1 MRITTQKGDLK
12 MNDWRNVNYLIH
24 GTAVQKEVYNLL
36 TELDIMHL
44 LAEYNPILVGT
55 IPLGIQVEGSDLD
68 IICEVH
74 SPAEFKALVVR
85 YFGAMDRF
93 VSESRVVQG
102 ILRTKINFMAKGWP
116 IELFGQ
122 PRRTELQN
130 GYLHM
135 IVEAEILAQMDDNFR
150 ERIIFLKTSGWKTEP
165 AFTKALGLE
174 GDPYEALLELEKL
187 PRSVLHALCHS
198 IKAREQV

>member
-1 MRITTQKGDLK
+1 
-12 MNDWRNVNYLIH
+12 MNEWRNIDDLIH
-24 GTAVQKEVYNLL
+24 GTTVQKEVYNLL
-36 TELDIMHL
+36 LELDIMNL
-44 LAEYNPILVGT
+44 LKGYNPLLVGT

-68 IICEVH
+68 IICEVYD
-74 SPAEFKALVVR
+74 PVKFKALVVL
-85 YFGAMDRF
+85 YFGAMEGF

-102 ILRTKINFMAKGWP
+102 IPRTKINFMVKGWP

-135 IVEAEILAQMDDNFR
+135 IVEAEILAQMDDDFR
-150 ERIIFLKTSGWKTEP
+150 ERIILLKSSGWKTEP
-165 AFTKALGLE
+165 AFAKAMGLE

-187 PRSVLHALCHS
+187 PRSALHALCHS
-198 IKAREQV
+198 VQAREQV

>member
-1 MRITTQKGDLK
+1 
-12 MNDWRNVNYLIH
+12 MNDWRNIDDLIH

-36 TELDIMHL
+36 LELDIMNL
-44 LAEYNPILVGT
+44 LKDYNPLLVGT

-68 IICEVH
+68 IICEVYD
-74 SPAEFKALVVR
+74 PMKFKALVVR
-85 YFGAMDRF
+85 YFGAMEGF

-102 ILRTKINFMAKGWP
+102 IPRTKINFMVKGWP

-135 IVEAEILAQMDDNFR
+135 IVEAEILAQMDDDFR
-150 ERIIFLKTSGWKTEP
+150 ERIILLKSSGCKTEP
-165 AFTKALGLE
+165 AFAKAMGLE
-174 GDPYEALLELEKL
+174 GDPYEALLELKKL
-187 PRSVLHALCHS
+187 PRSALHALCHS
-198 IKAREQV
+198 VSAREQV

>member
-1 MRITTQKGDLK
+1 
-12 MNDWRNVNYLIH
+12 MNDWRNIDDLIH

-36 TELDIMHL
+36 LELNIMNL
-44 LAEYNPILVGT
+44 LKDYNPLLVGT

-68 IICEVH
+68 IICEVYD
-74 SPAEFKALVVR
+74 PVKFKALVVR
-85 YFGAMDRF
+85 YFGAMEGF

-102 ILRTKINFMAKGWP
+102 IPRTKINFMVKGWP

-135 IVEAEILAQMDDNFR
+135 IVEAEILAQMDDDFR
-150 ERIIFLKTSGWKTEP
+150 ERIILLKSSGWKTEP
-165 AFTKALGLE
+165 AFAKAMGLE
-174 GDPYEALLELEKL
+174 GDPYEALLGLEKL
-187 PRSVLHALCHS
+187 PRSALHALCHS
-198 IKAREQV
+198 VQAREQV

>member
-1 MRITTQKGDLK
+1 
-12 MNDWRNVNYLIH
+12 MNDWRNVDYLIH

-36 TELDIMHL
+36 LELDIMNL
-44 LAEYNPILVGT
+44 LTDYNPLLVGT

-68 IICEVH
+68 IICEVYD
-74 SPAEFKALVVR
+74 PMKFKALGVR
-85 YFGAMDRF
+85 YFGAMEGF

-102 ILRTKINFMAKGWP
+102 IPRTKINFMVKGWP

-135 IVEAEILAQMDDNFR
+135 IVEAEILAQMDDDFR
-150 ERIIFLKTSGWKTEP
+150 ERIILLKSSGWKTEP
-165 AFTKALGLE
+165 AFAKAMGLE
-174 GDPYEALLELEKL
+174 DDPYEALLELEKL
-187 PRSVLHALCHS
+187 PRSTLHALCHAVQ
-198 IKAREQV
+198 AREQV

>member
-1 MRITTQKGDLK
+1 MK
-12 MNDWRNVNYLIH
+12 DWRKIDDLNR

-36 TELDIMHL
+36 IELEIMNL
-44 LAEYNPILVGT
+44 LTDYNPLLVGT

-74 SPAEFKALVVR
+74 DPVKFKALVVR
-85 YFGAMDRF
+85 YFGAMEGF

-102 ILRTKINFMAKGWP
+102 IPRTKVNFMVKGWP

-135 IVEAEILAQMDDNFR
+135 IVEAEILAQMDDEFR

-165 AFTKALGLE
+165 AFAKALGLE

-187 PRSVLHALCHS
+187 PRSALHALCHS
-198 IKAREQV
+198 VQAREQV

>member
-1 MRITTQKGDLK
+1 
-12 MNDWRNVNYLIH
+12 MNDWRNIDDLIH

-36 TELDIMHL
+36 LELDIMNL
-44 LAEYNPILVGT
+44 LKDYNPLLVGT

-68 IICEVH
+68 IICEVYD
-74 SPAEFKALVVR
+74 PVKFKALVVR
-85 YFGAMDRF
+85 YFGATEGF

-102 ILRTKINFMAKGWP
+102 IPRTKINFMVKGWP

-135 IVEAEILAQMDDNFR
+135 IVEAEILAQMDDDFR
-150 ERIIFLKTSGWKTEP
+150 ERIILLKSNGWKTEP
-165 AFTKALGLE
+165 AFAKAMGLE
-174 GDPYEALLELEKL
+174 GDPYEALLELEEL
-187 PRSVLHALCHS
+187 PRSALHALCHS
-198 IKAREQV
+198 IQARR

>member
-1 MRITTQKGDLK
+1 
-12 MNDWRNVNYLIH
+12 MNDWRKIDDLNR

-36 TELDIMHL
+36 TELDIMNL
-44 LAEYNPILVGT
+44 LTDYNPLLVGT

-74 SPAEFKALVVR
+74 DPAKFKALVAR
-85 YFGAMDRF
+85 YFGAMEGF
-93 VSESRVVQG
+93 VSESRVVQD
-102 ILRTKINFMAKGWP
+102 IPRTKINFMAKGWP

-135 IVEAEILAQMDDNFR
+135 IVEADILAQMDDDFR
-150 ERIIFLKTSGWKTEP
+150 ARIILLKKSGWKTEP
-165 AFTKALGLE
+165 AFAKALGLE
-174 GDPYEALLELEKL
+174 GDPYEALLELGKQ
-187 PRSVLHALCHS
+187 PRSALHALCHS
-198 IKAREQV
+198 VQARGQV

>member
-1 MRITTQKGDLK
+1 

-36 TELDIMHL
+36 TELKIMNL
-44 LAEYNPILVGT
+44 LTDYNPLLVGT
-55 IPLGIQVEGSDLD
+55 IPLGIQVEDSDLD
-68 IICEVH
+68 IICEVYD
-74 SPAEFKALVVR
+74 PVKFKSLVVR
-85 YFGAMDRF
+85 FFGAMEGF
-93 VSESRVVQG
+93 VRESRGVQV
-102 ILRTKINFMAKGWP
+102 IPRTKINFMAKGWP

-135 IVEAEILAQMDDNFR
+135 IVEAEILAQMDDDFR
-150 ERIIFLKTSGWKTEP
+150 ERIILLKTSGWKTEP
-165 AFTKALGLE
+165 AFAKALGLE

-187 PRSVLHALCHS
+187 SRSELYSLCHS
-198 IKAREQV
+198 IQARE

>member
-1 MRITTQKGDLK
+1 

-36 TELDIMHL
+36 TELKIMNL
-44 LAEYNPILVGT
+44 LTDYNPLLVGT
-55 IPLGIQVEGSDLD
+55 IPLGIQVEDSDLD
-68 IICEVH
+68 IICEVYDPVKFM
-74 SPAEFKALVVR
+74 SLVVR
-85 YFGAMDRF
+85 FFGAMEGF

-102 ILRTKINFMAKGWP
+102 IPRTKINFMAKGWP

-135 IVEAEILAQMDDNFR
+135 IVEAEILAQMDDDFR
-150 ERIIFLKTSGWKTEP
+150 ERIILLKTSGWKTEP
-165 AFTKALGLE
+165 AFAKALGLE
-174 GDPYEALLELEKL
+174 DDPYEALLELEKL
-187 PRSVLHALCHS
+187 PRSELYSLCHS
-198 IKAREQV
+198 IQARE

>member
-1 MRITTQKGDLK
+1 MK
-12 MNDWRNVNYLIH
+12 DWRVIDDLNR

-36 TELDIMHL
+36 TALDIMHL
-44 LAEYNPILVGT
+44 LADYNPILVGT

-74 SPAEFKALVVR
+74 NPAAFKAQVVR
-85 YFGAMDRF
+85 YFGAMEGF

-102 ILRTKINFMAKGWP
+102 IPRTKINFMAKGWP

-135 IVEAEILAQMDDNFR
+135 IVEVEILAQMDDHFR
-150 ERIIFLKTSGWKTEP
+150 ERIIL
-165 AFTKALGLE
+165 
-174 GDPYEALLELEKL
+174 
-187 PRSVLHALCHS
+187 
-198 IKAREQV
+198 

>member
-1 MRITTQKGDLK
+1 

-36 TELDIMHL
+36 TELEIMNL
-44 LAEYNPILVGT
+44 LTDYNPLLVGT
-55 IPLGIQVEGSDLD
+55 IPLGIQVEDSDLD
-68 IICEVH
+68 IICEVYD
-74 SPAEFKALVVR
+74 PVKFKSLVVR
-85 YFGAMDRF
+85 FFGAMEGF

-102 ILRTKINFMAKGWP
+102 IPRTKINFMAKGWP

-135 IVEAEILAQMDDNFR
+135 IVEAEILAQMDDDFR
-150 ERIIFLKTSGWKTEP
+150 ERIILLKTSGWKTEP
-165 AFTKALGLE
+165 AFAKVLGLK

-187 PRSVLHALCHS
+187 SRSELYSLCHS
-198 IKAREQV
+198 IQARE

>member
-1 MRITTQKGDLK
+1 MK
-12 MNDWRNVNYLIH
+12 DWRKIDDLNR

-36 TELDIMHL
+36 TELEIMNL
-44 LAEYNPILVGT
+44 LMDYNPLLVGT
-55 IPLGIQVEGSDLD
+55 VPLGIQVEGSDLD

-74 SPAEFKALVVR
+74 DPVEFKALVVR
-85 YFGAMDRF
+85 YFGSIDGL

-102 ILRTKINFMAKGWP
+102 IPRIKVNFMAKGWP

-122 PRRTELQN
+122 PKRTELQN

-135 IVEAEILAQMDDNFR
+135 IVEAEILAQMDDDFR

-165 AFTKALGLE
+165 AFAKALGLE

-187 PRSVLHALCHS
+187 PRSALHALCHS
-198 IKAREQV
+198 ALSGA